1 MGPNQFNSMNFC
13 KVVILTIFFRNLS
26 KLCTRVFS
34 KFEQTSTC
42 ATVNKSHHESFLSQ
56 IFALK
61 GFSFELCKIKGS
73 RGNEKYNYAKLYQM
87 SISFSIVWGQ
97 FDRHRYKK
105 LNLGISDLMQKSRY

>member
-34 KFEQTSTC
+34 KFEQTFTC
-42 ATVNKSHHESFLSQ
+42 ATVSQSHHESFLSQ
-56 IFALK
+56 TIALT

-73 RGNEKYNYAKLYQM
+73 RGNEKDNYAKIFQM
-87 SISFSIVWGQ
+87 SISFSIVLGQ
-97 FDRHRYKK
+97 FDRHSTKK
-105 LNLGISDLMQKSRY
+105 LNLGISDLIGT